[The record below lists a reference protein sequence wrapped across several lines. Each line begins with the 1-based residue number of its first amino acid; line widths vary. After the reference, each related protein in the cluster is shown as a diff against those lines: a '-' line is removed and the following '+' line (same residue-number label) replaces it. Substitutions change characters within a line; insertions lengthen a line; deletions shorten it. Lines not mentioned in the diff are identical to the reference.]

1 MVWPPQSPDLNIME
15 SVWDLHEETEAAE
28 TPKSTEELWQLLQDT
43 GTTDL
48 PSTKKHCAG
57 VPRRKLLT
65 ANIDFI

>member
-28 TPKSTEELWQLLQDT
+28 TPKSTEELRQLLQDA

-48 PSTKKHCAG
+48 PST
-57 VPRRKLLT
+57 
-65 ANIDFI
+65 